1 MLAQG
6 TLEVV
11 VWYRQ
16 SVDLEKAY
24 DWVSQDIL

>member
-24 DWVSQDIL
+24 DWVTQEIF